1 MMNNAVNGLYF
12 IAGGT
17 GGIGSEVA
25 RRLRAR
31 GAEVALAARNE
42 ARLEQRARELG
53 ARSVPMDAT
62 RPEVVTGAF
71 DSVLGEGGRLIG
83 VVNCIGTILL
93 KPAHLT
99 SDEEWRTTVDTNLT
113 TSFLLL
119 REAARRMMTTGGG
132 AIVFCSTVAA
142 ARGLFN
148 HEAIAAAKAGVEGLT
163 RAAAATYARYGIRVN
178 CVAPGLVQTPLSQF
192 LTANEASRKA
202 SVALHP
208 LGRLGE
214 PGDIASAICWLLS
227 PEQTWVTG
235 QVLHVDGG
243 LSTVQAR

>member
-1 MMNNAVNGLYF
+1 MSEARSGLYF

-17 GGIGSEVA
+17 GGIGLEVA
-25 RRLRAR
+25 QRLRAQ
-31 GAEVALAARNE
+31 GAEIVLAARHE
-42 ARLEQRARELG
+42 ARLHERASELA
-53 ARSVPMDAT
+53 ARAVPMDAT
-62 RPEVVTGAF
+62 RPESVTSAF
-71 DSVLGEGGRLIG
+71 DQALGEGGRLLG
-83 VVNCIGTILL
+83 VVSCIGTILL

-99 SDEEWRTTVDTNLT
+99 TDEEWRTTVDTNLT
-113 TSFLLL
+113 SSFLLL
-119 REAARRMMTTGGG
+119 REAARRMMTAGGG
-132 AIVFCSTVAA
+132 SIVFCSTVAA
-142 ARGLFN
+142 ERGLFN

-163 RAAAATYARYGIRVN
+163 RAAAATYARYQIRVN

-202 SVALHP
+202 SVAMHP

-227 PEQTWVTG
+227 PEQRWVTG

>member
-1 MMNNAVNGLYF
+1 MNEIANGAYF

-25 RRLRAR
+25 RRLRAQD
-31 GAEVALAARNE
+31 AEVVLAARSQP
-42 ARLEQRARELG
+42 RLEQLALELAARA
-53 ARSVPMDAT
+53 VPMDAT
-62 RPEVVTGAF
+62 RPEAVTAAF
-71 DSVLGEGGRLIG
+71 DAALGEGSRLLG

-99 SDEEWRTTVDTNLT
+99 SDEEWRTTLDTSLT
-113 TSFLLL
+113 SSFLLL
-119 REAARRMMTTGGG
+119 REAARRMMTSGGG
-132 AIVFCSTVAA
+132 SIVFCSTAA
-142 ARGLFN
+142 AERGLFN

-163 RAAAATYARYGIRVN
+163 RAAAATYARYRIRVN

-192 LTANEASRKA
+192 LTANEAARKA

-214 PGDIASAICWLLS
+214 PGDIAPAICWFLS
-227 PEQTWVTG
+227 PEQSWVTG

-243 LSTVQAR
+243 LSSVQAR

>member
-1 MMNNAVNGLYF
+1 MNDPAKGLYF

-25 RRLRAR
+25 RRLRAQ
-31 GAEVALAARNE
+31 GSEVALASRNE
-42 ARLEQRARELG
+42 ARLEERARELG
-53 ARSVPMDAT
+53 ARPVVMEATQSASVAS
-62 RPEVVTGAF
+62 AF
-71 DSVLGEGGRLIG
+71 ETVAANGTLLVG

-99 SDEEWRTTVDTNLT
+99 SDEEWLTTLHTNLT
-113 TSFLLL
+113 SSFMLL
-119 REAARRMMTTGGG
+119 REAARRMMTSGGG
-132 AIVFCSTVAA
+132 SIVFCSTVAA
-142 ARGLFN
+142 HRGLFN
-148 HEAIAAAKAGVEGLT
+148 HEAIAAAKAGIEGLT
-163 RAAAATYARYGIRVN
+163 RAAAATYARYQIRVN

-192 LTANEASRKA
+192 LRANEAARKA

-214 PGDIASAICWLLS
+214 PGDIASAICWFLS
-227 PEQTWVTG
+227 PEQKWVTG

>member
-1 MMNNAVNGLYF
+1 MKDETNGLHF

-25 RRLRAR
+25 RRLRVE
-31 GAEVALAARNE
+31 GSEVVLAARNE
-42 ARLEQRARELG
+42 ARLQERAREIG
-53 ARSVPMDAT
+53 ARAVPMDAT
-62 RPEVVTGAF
+62 RPERVTGAF
-71 DSVLGEGGRLIG
+71 DAALGEGRPLLG

-99 SDEEWRTTVDTNLT
+99 SDEEWRTTLDTNLT
-113 TSFLLL
+113 SSFLLL
-119 REAARRMMTTGGG
+119 REAARRMMTSGGG
-132 AIVFCSTVAA
+132 SIVFCSTVAA
-142 ARGLFN
+142 QRGLFN

-163 RAAAATYARYGIRVN
+163 LSGAATYARYKIRVN

-192 LTANEASRKA
+192 LTANEVARKA

-214 PGDIASAICWLLS
+214 PGDVASAICWLLS
-227 PEQTWVTG
+227 PEQNWVTG

>member
-1 MMNNAVNGLYF
+1 MKDETNGLYF

-25 RRLRAR
+25 RRLRVE
-31 GAEVALAARNE
+31 GSEVVLAARNE
-42 ARLEQRARELG
+42 ARLQERAREIG
-53 ARSVPMDAT
+53 ARAVPMDAT
-62 RPEVVTGAF
+62 RPEAVTGAF
-71 DSVLGEGGRLIG
+71 DAALGEGRPLLG

-99 SDEEWRTTVDTNLT
+99 SDEEWRTTLDTNLT
-113 TSFLLL
+113 SSFLLL
-119 REAARRMMTTGGG
+119 REAARRMMTSGGG
-132 AIVFCSTVAA
+132 SIVFCSTVAA
-142 ARGLFN
+142 QRGLFN

-163 RAAAATYARYGIRVN
+163 RAAAATYARYRIRVN

-192 LTANEASRKA
+192 LTANEVARKA

-227 PEQTWVTG
+227 PEQSWVTG

>member
-1 MMNNAVNGLYF
+1 MNDAAKGLYF

-25 RRLRAR
+25 RRLRAQ
-31 GAEVALAARNE
+31 GTEVALAARNNS
-42 ARLEQRARELG
+42 RLEERARELG
-53 ARSVPMDAT
+53 ARAVPMDAT
-62 RPEVVTGAF
+62 RPEAVTGAF
-71 DSVLGEGGRLIG
+71 EAALGEGGRLLG
-83 VVNCIGTILL
+83 VVNCVGTILL

-99 SDEEWRTTVDTNLT
+99 SDEEWRTTLDTNLSS
-113 TSFLLL
+113 SFLLL

-132 AIVFCSTVAA
+132 SIVFCSTVAA
-142 ARGLFN
+142 ERGLFN

-163 RAAAATYARYGIRVN
+163 RAAAATYARYQVRVN

-192 LTANEASRKA
+192 LTANEVARKA
-202 SVALHP
+202 SVSLHP

-214 PGDIASAICWLLS
+214 PGDVASAICWLLS
-227 PEQTWVTG
+227 PEQSWVTG

>member
-1 MMNNAVNGLYF
+1 MSESMSPLYF

-25 RRLRAR
+25 GRLRAH
-31 GAEVALAARNE
+31 GSEVALAARNE
-42 ARLEQRARELG
+42 ARLGKRARELG
-53 ARSVPMDAT
+53 ARAVPMDAT
-62 RPEVVTGAF
+62 QPEAVARAF
-71 DSVLGEGGRLIG
+71 DAVLAKGGRLLG
-83 VVNCIGTILL
+83 VVNCVGTILL

-99 SDEEWRTTVDTNLT
+99 SDEEWRTTLETN
-113 TSFLLL
+113 
-119 REAARRMMTTGGG
+119 
-132 AIVFCSTVAA
+132 
-142 ARGLFN
+142 
-148 HEAIAAAKAGVEGLT
+148 
-163 RAAAATYARYGIRVN
+163 
-178 CVAPGLVQTPLSQF
+178 
-192 LTANEASRKA
+192 
-202 SVALHP
+202 LHP

>member
-1 MMNNAVNGLYF
+1 MSEVASGCYF

-25 RRLRAR
+25 RRLRSLD
-31 GAEVALAARNE
+31 AEVVLAARNQ
-42 ARLEQRARELG
+42 ARLEELACELG
-53 ARSVPMDAT
+53 ARAVPMDAT
-62 RPEVVTGAF
+62 RPEAVTRALNAA
-71 DSVLGEGGRLIG
+71 LGEGGRLLG
-83 VVNCIGTILL
+83 LVNCVGTILL

-99 SDEEWRTTVDTNLT
+99 SDEEWRSTLDTNLT
-113 TSFLLL
+113 SSFLLL
-119 REAARRMMTTGGG
+119 REAAKRMMASGGG
-132 AIVFCSTVAA
+132 SMVFCSTVAA
-142 ARGLFN
+142 ERGLFN

-163 RAAAATYARYGIRVN
+163 RSAAATYARYRIRVN

-192 LTANEASRKA
+192 LTTNEAARKA
-202 SVALHP
+202 SVSLHP

-227 PEQTWVTG
+227 PEQSWVTG

>member
-1 MMNNAVNGLYF
+1 MNDAADGAYF

-25 RRLRAR
+25 RRLRALD
-31 GAEVALAARNE
+31 ADVVLAARSQT
-42 ARLEQRARELG
+42 RLEELASELG
-53 ARSVPMDAT
+53 ARAVSMDAT
-62 RPEVVTGAF
+62 RPEAVTRALN
-71 DSVLGEGGRLIG
+71 DALGEGDRLLG

-99 SDEEWRTTVDTNLT
+99 SDEEWRSALDTNLT
-113 TSFLLL
+113 SSFLLL
-119 REAARRMMTTGGG
+119 REAAKRMLASGGG
-132 AIVFCSTVAA
+132 SIVFCSTVAA
-142 ARGLFN
+142 QRGLFN

-163 RAAAATYARYGIRVN
+163 RAAAATYARYQIRVN

-192 LTANEASRKA
+192 LTANEVARKA

-227 PEQTWVTG
+227 PEQSWVTG
-235 QVLHVDGG
+235 QVLQVDGG

>member
-1 MMNNAVNGLYF
+1 MNDAVNALYF

-25 RRLRAR
+25 RCLRAQ
-31 GAEVALAARNE
+31 GANVALAARNE
-42 ARLEQRARELG
+42 SRLEERARELG
-53 ARSVPMDAT
+53 ARAVPMDAT
-62 RPEVVTGAF
+62 RPEAVTGAF
-71 DSVLGEGGRLIG
+71 DAVLDEGRRLLG

-99 SDEEWRTTVDTNLT
+99 SDEEWRTTLDTNLT
-113 TSFLLL
+113 SSFLLL
-119 REAARRMMTTGGG
+119 REAARRMMAAGGG
-132 AIVFCSTVAA
+132 SIVFCSTVAA
-142 ARGLFN
+142 QRGLFN
-148 HEAIAAAKAGVEGLT
+148 HEAIAAAKAGIEGLT
-163 RAAAATYARYGIRVN
+163 RAAAATYARYQIRVN

-192 LTANEASRKA
+192 LTANEAASKA
-202 SVALHP
+202 SKAMHP

-214 PGDIASAICWLLS
+214 PGDVASAICWLLS
-227 PEQTWVTG
+227 PEQSWVTG

>member
-1 MMNNAVNGLYF
+1 MNDAAKGLYF

-25 RRLRAR
+25 RRMRAQ
-31 GAEVALAARNE
+31 GADVALAARNK
-42 ARLEQRARELG
+42 ARLEACARELG
-53 ARSVPMDAT
+53 ARAVPMDAT
-62 RPEVVTGAF
+62 QPEALARAF
-71 DSVLGEGGRLIG
+71 DAALANGDRLIG

-99 SDEEWRTTVDTNLT
+99 SDEEWRTTLDTNLT
-113 TSFLLL
+113 SSFLLL
-119 REAARRMMTTGGG
+119 REAARRMMNSGGG
-132 AIVFCSTVAA
+132 SIVFCSTVAA
-142 ARGLFN
+142 QRGLFN
-148 HEAIAAAKAGVEGLT
+148 HEAIAAAKAGIEGLT
-163 RAAAATYARYGIRVN
+163 RAAAATYARYQIRVN

-192 LTANEASRKA
+192 LTANEAASKA
-202 SVALHP
+202 SKAMHP

-214 PGDIASAICWLLS
+214 PGDVASAICWLLS
-227 PEQTWVTG
+227 PEQSWVTG

>member
-1 MMNNAVNGLYF
+1 MNEVDKGLYF

-17 GGIGSEVA
+17 GGIGSEVS
-25 RRLRAR
+25 RRLRSQ
-31 GAEVALAARNE
+31 GAEVVLAARNE
-42 ARLEQRARELG
+42 ARLEERACELA
-53 ARSVPMDAT
+53 ARAVPMDAT
-62 RPEVVTGAF
+62 CPNAVTHAF
-71 DSVLGEGGRLIG
+71 DAALGEGRRLLG

-99 SDEEWRTTVDTNLT
+99 SDEEWRTTLDTNLT
-113 TSFLLL
+113 SSFLLL
-119 REAARRMMTTGGG
+119 REAARRMMTSGGS
-132 AIVFCSTVAA
+132 IVFCSTVASQ
-142 ARGLFN
+142 RGLFN

-163 RAAAATYARYGIRVN
+163 RAAAATYARYQIRVN
-178 CVAPGLVQTPLSQF
+178 CVAPGLVQTPLSQL
-192 LTANEASRKA
+192 LTANEAARKA
-202 SVALHP
+202 SLAMHP

-227 PEQTWVTG
+227 PEQKWVTG